1 MDKILNILN
10 EVELSGNVPRLFLS
24 MDEIKIFDSLVKSG
38 YLYKS
43 KTCEKN
49 STISYYRTD
58 KEYILCEQ

>member
-1 MDKILNILN
+1 MESKILEILD
-10 EVELSGNVPRLFLS
+10 EVELSKNVPRLFLS
-24 MDEIKIFDSLVKSG
+24 KDEIKAFNNLVKLG

-58 KEYILCEQ
+58 KEYTK